1 MHHPCC
7 HCHAHVPTA
16 PFSCFDGHRL
26 VVSGTPEVA
35 ALALKQLR
43 AGNAAGPLLVFDNA
57 TGRTRDFDTRGSDAE
72 LLARVADALPSA
84 VEADAETA
92 LAGEPA
98 APRGRGRPKLGVV
111 AREVTLLPRHWAWL
125 AEQPGG
131 ASVVLRRLVEAA
143 SRAGADK
150 DRQRRD
156 AERAYHFL
164 QAIAGD
170 LPGFEE
176 AIRLLFAH
184 DRVGLEAA
192 LHRWPGD
199 VRDHALQLAFDT
211 PPV

>member
-1 MHHPCC
+1 MP
-7 HCHAHVPTA
+7 ASRLP

-26 VVSGTPEVA
+26 VASGTPEVA

-43 AGNAAGPLLVFDNA
+43 VDNAAGPLLVFDNA

-92 LAGEPA
+92 LAGESA

-156 AERAYHFL
+156 TERAYHFL

-176 AIRLLFAH
+176 AIRLLFAQ

-192 LHRWPGD
+192 LHRWPRD